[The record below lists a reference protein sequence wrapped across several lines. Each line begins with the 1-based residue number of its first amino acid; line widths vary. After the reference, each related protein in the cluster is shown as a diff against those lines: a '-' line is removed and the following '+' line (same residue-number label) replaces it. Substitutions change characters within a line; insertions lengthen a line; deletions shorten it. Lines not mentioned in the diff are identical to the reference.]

1 MKNNKF
7 LIAITIVCVILVVFC
22 ANFTNTILRRNK
34 ELKHQVEII
43 KLELKLYKLNC
54 KDEAIQK
61 QIKDDIDSVRN
72 AINFF
77 GDTSPDV
84 LQR

>member
-1 MKNNKF
+1 MKADKF

-22 ANFTNTILRRNK
+22 ANLTNSTVKRNK
-34 ELKHQVEII
+34 ELKHQVELI

-54 KDEAIQK
+54 KDEALQK
-61 QIKDDIDSVRN
+61 QIQNDIDSVRN

-77 GDTSPDV
+77 GGKSTDILP
-84 LQR
+84 